1 MPPTALPP
9 TALPPTALPG
19 AAAVRR
25 RGLALLGAVLAAV
38 LMIAGCTGTTDGQ
51 GAPASAGSGPS
62 GDGSGPGAP
71 APDTSASPQACP
83 ARPIAPDPKRP
94 VVDLQFEVSADLTTV
109 RGVERVT
116 FTPDLAV
123 DEVVFRLT
131 PNTAPSVD
139 EGNKIEILTA
149 TADPGGQSPRFESA
163 DAAASTQG
171 GLLVIPLARSVPAGT
186 AVTAEVSFV
195 VTLGLNSF
203 DRFGRGSGYAWFAS
217 AHPLLAWERGVG
229 WHTEPMLQFTAE
241 SATSEAADT
250 TLTVTAPSTLSVLM
264 SGNPLQGTLSGDQT
278 RWTGSLEAARD
289 VSVSVGPFVVS
300 DSSVDVGG
308 PAPIALRVGAP
319 TQQVTDR
326 LQTEF
331 ARALRELSAL
341 LGPYPFPSLSVAR
354 LPGSGGGIEYP
365 GAILMLDSST
375 LVSVH
380 ETAHQW
386 FYAMVGNSQ
395 AEHAWLDEAFASW
408 AEQVVDDDRPPA
420 GTLRRMGVVD
430 TPTAD
435 YGANANDYYFV
446 TYDKGAAA
454 LHAASDAVGADA
466 FESAIRC
473 YVNANAWTIADP
485 SDVAAALAD
494 LPDALAILRDAGALP

>member
-1 MPPTALPP
+1 MAL
-9 TALPPTALPG
+9 
-19 AAAVRR
+19 
-25 RGLALLGAVLAAV
+25 VLS
-38 LMIAGCTGTTDGQ
+38 IASCTGST
-51 GAPASAGSGPS
+51 A
-62 GDGSGPGAP
+62 GDGSLAGSSAPGEIASDSP
-71 APDTSASPQACP
+71 SPSPSGSSGSPSPDNSDSPNACP
-83 ARPIAPDPKRP
+83 SKPIAPDAKRP
-94 VVDLQFEVSADLTTV
+94 VVDLKFDVAADLSTV
-109 RGVERVT
+109 QGSEKVV

-123 DEVVFRLT
+123 DELVFRLT
-131 PNTAPSVD
+131 ANTAPSVD
-139 EGNKIEILTA
+139 EGNKVQVLSA
-149 TADPGGQSPRFESA
+149 SADHGGQAPRYESA
-163 DAAASTQG
+163 DASDETQG
-171 GLLVIPLARSVPAGT
+171 GLLIIPLGKSVPAGT
-186 AVTAEVSFV
+186 AITVDITFI

-203 DRFGRGSGYAWFAS
+203 DRFGRGGGFAWFAS

-250 TLTVTAPSTLSVLM
+250 TVSVTAPSNLKVLM
-264 SGNPLQGTLSGDQT
+264 SGNPLTGEPAGERT
-278 RWTGSLEAARD
+278 RWSGSLAAARD
-289 VSVSVGPFVVS
+289 VSVSVGPFAVNDV
-300 DSSVDVGG
+300 SVDVGG
-308 PAPIALRVGAP
+308 SAPVALRVGAP
-319 TQQVTDR
+319 TQAVADR

-331 ARALRELSAL
+331 VRALTDLSAV

-375 LVSVH
+375 LVVVH

-408 AEQVVDDDRPPA
+408 AEQVVDDDPPPA
-420 GTLRRMGVVD
+420 STLKQMGVVD

-435 YGANANDYYFV
+435 YGSNENDYYFV

-454 LHAASDAVGADA
+454 LHAASDAVGADK

-473 YVNANAWTIADP
+473 YINANAWTIADP
-485 SDVAAALAD
+485 ENLE
-494 LPDALAILRDAGALP
+494 DALAGLPGAVAILQDAGALR